1 VAAVFDELM
10 LPDQA
15 DLTGPTT
22 DGTAI
27 VALRL
32 PWYRSL
38 PLSCV
43 EGVVISIDDGTVDGE
58 GMTISVGDAEHP
70 VAELGQL
77 ADVEWFVLD
86 RATVRFAQ
94 PEGLLPGMH
103 RVALTLTLRIPYAEP
118 EYWPID
124 FTQTAEHSRTVE
136 FLGKDS

>member
-1 VAAVFDELM
+1 MFDELM

-15 DLTGPTT
+15 DLVGPTMG
-22 DGTAI
+22 GTAA
-27 VALRL
+27 VGLRL

-43 EGVVISIDDGTVDGE
+43 EAVAISIDDDTVDGE

-70 VAELGQL
+70 VADLGGL
-77 ADVEWFVLD
+77 AEVEWFVLD
-86 RATVRFAQ
+86 RATVRFTR
-94 PEGLLPGMH
+94 PDGLQPGMH
-103 RVALTLTLRIPYAEP
+103 SVALTLTLRIPYAEP